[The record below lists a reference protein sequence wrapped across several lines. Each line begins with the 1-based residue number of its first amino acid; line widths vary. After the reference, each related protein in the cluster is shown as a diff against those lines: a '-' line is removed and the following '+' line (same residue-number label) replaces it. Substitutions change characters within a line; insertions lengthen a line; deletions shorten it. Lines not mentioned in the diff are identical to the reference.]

1 MSTCLIEVMWP
12 TVSVIL
18 RQVYSVQQIWKKGAR
33 NSHKAKK
40 VFRKVLL
47 TNNFMLPS
55 MVNSLTTCTKKR
67 NQIYPRNTKHFAQ
80 ISIFVFLMLVKGVA
94 ARLKTK
100 KKKKEKKDVQFKPY
114 LCNIR
119 WCGCNCSGN
128 SDNRASSAAEAPNT
142 LAGALK
148 LLQQLLRVTDHE
160 GSA

>member
-1 MSTCLIEVMWP
+1 MPTCLIEVMWP

-33 NSHKAKK
+33 NSHKAEK

-47 TNNFMLPS
+47 TNNFILPS

-67 NQIYPRNTKHFAQ
+67 SQIHPQNTKHFAQ

-100 KKKKEKKDVQFKPY
+100 EKKDVKFKPY

-119 WCGCNCSGN
+119 CCGCNCSGN
-128 SDNRASSAAEAPNT
+128 SDNRASSAAEAPDT
-142 LAGALK
+142 LPGALK